1 MLDSLFEGLDLAKRK
16 TLAPWKPSREIQLKS
31 IARRV
36 PDVIAENLNVL
47 FCGINPG
54 LYSAAVGHH
63 FAGPGNLFWPTIH
76 KAGLTPRLFT
86 AFEEPEMA
94 ALGFGI
100 TNLVPRASK
109 DAEDLT
115 KEELRA
121 GAGTVQRK
129 VRKFKPKFLAVLGLA
144 AYRTAFQKT
153 KAQVGYQ
160 DSIGSTKV
168 YLLPNPSGLNAFH
181 QPHVLHGMF
190 VAFREELIK
199 EGIQPAGVPI
209 EVLPPPPK
217 PDVPMGESTLAG
229 VAAPAKPRKRSK
241 PTA

>member
-1 MLDSLFEGLDLAKRK
+1 MAKRK

-63 FAGPGNLFWPTIH
+63 FAGPGNLFWPTIYR
-76 KAGLTPRLFT
+76 AGLTPRLFT
-86 AFEEPEMA
+86 AFDEPEMA

-121 GAGTVQRK
+121 GAKTVKRK
-129 VRKFKPKFLAVLGLA
+129 VRKFKPRFLAVLGLA
-144 AYRTAFQKT
+144 AYRTAFEKT

-160 DSIGSTKV
+160 DAVGATKV

-181 QPHVLHGMF
+181 QPAVLNQMF
-190 VAFREELIK
+190 LAFREELLK
-199 EGIQPAGVPI
+199 EGVALPEIP
-209 EVLPPPPK
+209 VLPPIEPK
-217 PDVPMGESTLAG
+217 ASSAPKASSTKKA
-229 VAAPAKPRKRSK
+229 VSK
-241 PTA
+241 SSLS

>member
-1 MLDSLFEGLDLAKRK
+1 MAKRK
-16 TLAPWKPSREIQLKS
+16 TLAPWKPSREIQLKA

-76 KAGLTPRLFT
+76 RVGLTPRLFT
-86 AFEEPEMA
+86 AFDEPEMA

-121 GAGTVQRK
+121 GAKTVKRK
-129 VRKFKPKFLAVLGLA
+129 ARKFKPRFLAVLGLA
-144 AYRTAFQKT
+144 AYRTAFEKT

-160 DSIGSTKV
+160 DAVGDTKV

-181 QPHVLHGMF
+181 QPAVLNQMF
-190 VAFREELIK
+190 LAFREELLK
-199 EGIQPAGVPI
+199 DGVALPEI
-209 EVLPPPPK
+209 PVLPLPEPK
-217 PDVPMGESTLAG
+217 
-229 VAAPAKPRKRSK
+229 APTKKTSLK
-241 PTA
+241 TSLG